1 MTRRETMFPADLFDD
16 ERSAMPLQPGAM
28 LLGGFAAPDALAL
41 LADVRRI
48 EAAAPFR
55 HMVTPG
61 GWPMSV
67 AMTNCGSVGWVT
79 DRTGY
84 RYDPH
89 DPQSG
94 RPWPAMPDTF
104 RCLAERAARIA
115 GFPRFEPDSCLMN
128 RYEPG
133 ARLALHQDRNER
145 DFDAPIVSVSLGL
158 PATFLWGGAT
168 RGDTPLRIRLVH
180 GDVVVWGGPAR
191 LTFHGVDTLRGGDS
205 PAGEFRYNLTFR
217 SAL

>member
-1 MTRRETMFPADLFDD
+1 MTPPERSFPTDLFE
-16 ERSAMPLQPGAM
+16 ERRMATPLQPGAM
-28 LLGGFAAPDALAL
+28 LLGGFAANEADTL
-41 LADVRRI
+41 LAAIRRI
-48 EAAAPFR
+48 EAITPFR
-55 HMVTPG
+55 KMVTPG

-84 RYDPH
+84 RYDPL
-89 DPQSG
+89 DPETG
-94 RPWPAMPDTF
+94 RPWPTMPDAF
-104 RCLAERAARIA
+104 RSMAQRAAEIA
-115 GFPRFEPDSCLMN
+115 GFSGFDPDSCLMN

-133 ARLALHQDRNER
+133 SRLSLHQDRNER

-158 PATFLWGGAT
+158 PAIFLWGGAT
-168 RGDTPLRIRLVH
+168 RGEKPTRLGLFH

-191 LTFHGVDTLRGGDS
+191 LTFHGIDTLRGGRG

-217 SAL
+217 TAR